1 MLRYTHSVTGPGARV
16 DFRAIVGFDWDD
28 GNRGKSWRRHGVRD
42 SEAEEVFSE
51 APLLIAPDVGH
62 SQSEDRFLA
71 LGRTRTRRRLL
82 VAFTIRE
89 DRLRIVS
96 ARDMSRGERRSHDQ
110 ACREETG
117 AEGREIQ

>member
-1 MLRYTHSVTGPGARV
+1 MTGPGARV